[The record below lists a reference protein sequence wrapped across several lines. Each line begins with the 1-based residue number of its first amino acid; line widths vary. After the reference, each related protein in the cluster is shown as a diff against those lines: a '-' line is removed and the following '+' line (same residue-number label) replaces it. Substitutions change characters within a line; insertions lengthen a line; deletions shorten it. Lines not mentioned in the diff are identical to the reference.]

1 MRMPFRVFALPLLAA
16 FAYAAPKDK
25 LLPKDLPAYGSM
37 KPVAAPKVTEL
48 RLENGMTVWLA
59 PTPGFPKIA
68 FALAIRGGYSGDPK
82 DRPGLADLLASTVTQ
97 GASGQS
103 AKQIAESIAAA
114 GGDLSGDATPD
125 GIYITTS
132 VLAEHAG
139 AALRLLSD
147 IASSATFADQ
157 EVEIAKSNAAAALEA
172 NEAEPGFLG
181 RRALYRAMFGD
192 HPYGIIAPTQDS
204 IKQTTPAELRAE
216 YARRFRPDRALLVA
230 TGDFDAADL
239 ERTIRSD
246 FGPWR
251 AASTAPPAEAAPPAY
266 STSRTVV
273 YVARP
278 NSVQTALYLGTVAAN
293 EAQPDYA
300 AAEVANAMYGGMFG
314 SRLID
319 NIREDKGYTYSPGS
333 RLVSRSQAGI
343 LATRADV
350 RNPVTGASFNEISY
364 ELNRMATTTP
374 EDAEI
379 EHARRYLLGS
389 IAIRLQARSSVAR
402 SLANLWISSL
412 PPAELG
418 ALTEKISKVTAA
430 DVQAAGRRYFP
441 ASRMTV
447 VAVGDEKV
455 IKEELA
461 PFGVEFTKSK

>member
-1 MRMPFRVFALPLLAA
+1 MPVRVFAMAALAAAA
-16 FAYAAPKDK
+16 FAAPKGK
-25 LLPKDLPAYGSM
+25 VLPKDLPAYGSV
-37 KPVAAPKVTEL
+37 KPVAAPKVAEL

-82 DRPGLADLLASTVTQ
+82 ERPGLADLLAATVTQ
-97 GASGQS
+97 GTSKES
-103 AKQIAESIAAA
+103 AKQIAEAIAAA
-114 GGDLSGDATPD
+114 GGDLSGEATPD
-125 GIYITTS
+125 AIYITTS

-139 AALRLLSD
+139 GALGLLSE

-157 EVEIAKSNAAAALEA
+157 EVEIAKSNAASALEA

-204 IKQTTPAELRAE
+204 IKQTTAAELRAE
-216 YARRFRPDRALLVA
+216 YAKRFRPDQALLVA
-230 TGDFDAADL
+230 TGDFEAADL
-239 ERTIRSD
+239 EKIIRAD
-246 FGPWR
+246 FGSWR
-251 AASTAPPAEAAPPAY
+251 SSSAAPPAEPSAPAY

-273 YVARP
+273 YVPRP

-350 RNPVTGASFNEISY
+350 RNPVTGASFNEITY
-364 ELNRMATTTP
+364 ELNRMATTAP
-374 EDAEI
+374 EESEI
-379 EHARRYLLGS
+379 DHARRYLLGS
-389 IAIRLQARSSVAR
+389 IAIRQQARSAMAR
-402 SLANLWISSL
+402 SLANLWVSYL

-430 DVQAAGRRYFP
+430 DVQAAGRKYFP
-441 ASRMTV
+441 ASRMTF

-461 PFGVEFTKSK
+461 PFGVEFTKAK